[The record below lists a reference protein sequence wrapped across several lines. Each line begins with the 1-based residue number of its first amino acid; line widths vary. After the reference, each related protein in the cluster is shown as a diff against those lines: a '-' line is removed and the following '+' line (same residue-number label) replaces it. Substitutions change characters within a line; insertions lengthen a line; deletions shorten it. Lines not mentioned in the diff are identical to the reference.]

1 MTVANADPVM
11 ITTTD
16 NPHSPFTEFD
26 EWRRWDE
33 AHGYYTLAY
42 LARVTRSSDELS
54 LSDQELAIEDAI
66 NEIAEHN
73 ITGMYKVV
81 TMSSEQNSKAA

>member
-1 MTVANADPVM
+1 MANVDPVM

-16 NPHSPFTEFD
+16 NPHSPFTEFY
-26 EWRRWDE
+26 EWKKWDE
-33 AHGYYTLAY
+33 AHGYYTCEY

-81 TMSSEQNSKAA
+81 TQSLDSQIKVA

>member
-1 MTVANADPVM
+1 MIVSNTDAVM

-16 NPHSPFTEFD
+16 NPFSPFTEWD
-26 EWRRWDE
+26 EWKKWDE
-33 AHGYYTLAY
+33 AHGYYTCEY

-66 NEIAEHN
+66 NEIALHN
-73 ITGMYKVV
+73 ITGTYKVV
-81 TMSSEQNSKAA
+81 TQSLESVSKTV

>member
-1 MTVANADPVM
+1 MTVANADSVM

-33 AHGYYTLAY
+33 THGYYTLAY
-42 LARVTRSSDELS
+42 LARVTRTSDELS
-54 LSDQELAIEDAI
+54 LSDQELAIEQAI
-66 NEIAEHN
+66 DEIAEHN

-81 TMSSEQNSKAA
+81 TQPSEQNSEAA

>member
-1 MTVANADPVM
+1 M

-16 NPHSPFTEFD
+16 NPFSPFTQFD
-26 EWRRWDE
+26 EWKRWDE
-33 AHGYYTLAY
+33 QAGYYTCEY
-42 LARVTRSSDELS
+42 LARVTRTSDELS

-81 TMSSEQNSKAA
+81 TQPLEQNSKAA